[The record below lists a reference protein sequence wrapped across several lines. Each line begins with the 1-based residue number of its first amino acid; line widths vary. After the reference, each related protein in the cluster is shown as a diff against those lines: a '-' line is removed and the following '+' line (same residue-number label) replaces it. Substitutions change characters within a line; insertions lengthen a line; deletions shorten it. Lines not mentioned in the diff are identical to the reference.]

1 MLEQEEVKKQNL
13 AASVRLGNYLCK
25 RSLGASQD
33 LETEMCDEGR
43 KAEEHSSS

>member
-13 AASVRLGNYLCK
+13 ATSVWIVNCLCK
-25 RSLGASQD
+25 RSPGASQD